1 MLAFS
6 RVADRREYPAVIAIN
21 LVKRQMP
28 SILQRSDYVDFLLRM
43 KFDDGDPL
51 SACSREAYADFK
63 RTLRGIGKSDVFPRA
78 AEARQRANEALNLM
92 IRSIRD
98 KNPVAQKDFDEWHR
112 AAYECL
118 AKIYGECGY
127 VSFRV
132 GHAQK
137 WLNMM
142 FKYIY
147 TMGEQRLPGFG
158 HLYDLCHVPLDNILI
173 GALERYGF
181 PSLPCAWSKLDGY
194 GTYLDRQLW
203 VRSRFPLAPLDVEFR
218 LWMGQGVQTN

>member
-1 MLAFS
+1 VLAFS
-6 RVADRREYPAVIAIN
+6 RVADRREYPAVIPIN

-98 KNPVAQKDFDEWHR
+98 KNPVAQKILTNGIERHMN
-112 AAYECL
+112 AL
-118 AKIYGECGY
+118 
-127 VSFRV
+127 
-132 GHAQK
+132 QK
-137 WLNMM
+137 
-142 FKYIY
+142 Y
-147 TMGEQRLPGFG
+147 TANVVMYHFASVMLRNG
-158 HLYDLCHVPLDNILI
+158 
-173 GALERYGF
+173 
-181 PSLPCAWSKLDGY
+181 
-194 GTYLDRQLW
+194 
-203 VRSRFPLAPLDVEFR
+203 
-218 LWMGQGVQTN
+218 

>member
-6 RVADRREYPAVIAIN
+6 RVADRREYPAVIPIN

-98 KNPVAQKDFDEWHR
+98 KNPVAQKAR
-112 AAYECL
+112 
-118 AKIYGECGY
+118 KTTSG
-127 VSFRV
+127 
-132 GHAQK
+132 
-137 WLNMM
+137 
-142 FKYIY
+142 
-147 TMGEQRLPGFG
+147 RLG
-158 HLYDLCHVPLDNILI
+158 
-173 GALERYGF
+173 
-181 PSLPCAWSKLDGY
+181 S
-194 GTYLDRQLW
+194 
-203 VRSRFPLAPLDVEFR
+203 SRFPVSVPVVPPVPVCSALMVASPPCSGKSQVGGKSHTGHRRLNQALMTHQRHRLKNFAVTNNRTRFGGFALAAFPS
-218 LWMGQGVQTN
+218 